1 MPEDKP
7 DMGPASTKKPKAQK
21 CVTVWARVKSVPYIQ
36 SEQAYVLDI
45 DVDDDQTVAVVDFTE
60 TWPEE
65 SGVITY
71 VVTDG

>member
-1 MPEDKP
+1 MPKDDP
-7 DMGPASTKKPKAQK
+7 DMGAVSRKVPKAQK

-45 DVDDDQTVAVVDFTE
+45 DVEDDQSVQVVDFVE

-65 SGVITY
+65 SGVLTY
-71 VVTDG
+71 VVTDE